1 MMGIAAA
8 AIPLISHG
16 CDIVLHYLQLYAILV
31 QCGIGVVKYKLP
43 VPLLVTSWALAARCA
58 FYSACEGAVPDI
70 SRFHSM
76 YELIVAETMRQHMPG
91 GGVSNAA

>member
-1 MMGIAAA
+1 MMGIATA
-8 AIPLISHG
+8 AIVWIPHGYDIS
-16 CDIVLHYLQLYAILV
+16 LHYLQLYAILV
-31 QCGIGVVKYKLP
+31 QCGSGVVKYKLP

-76 YELIVAETMRQHMPG
+76 YELIVTETMR
-91 GGVSNAA
+91 

>member
-43 VPLLVTSWALAARCA
+43 MPFLVTSWALAAMCT
-58 FYSACEGAVPDI
+58 FYSACEGDVPDI
-70 SRFHSM
+70 SGYLDM
-76 YELIVAETMRQHMPG
+76 YELIVAETTR
-91 GGVSNAA
+91 